1 MRRAERW
8 HFFKPQRLEWEDIEG
23 GVGENTYDEIYEFAN
38 KYGYNEYSFDSD
50 EDLSGDLAVFA
61 DDLCRLL
68 NDMYDATQ
76 VVAALSLIQGA
87 FYTSCARDA
96 ILDALLKSGTK
107 KDVVNLAFDVSAV
120 YCKYIELRNRVQR
133 AEEE

>member
-1 MRRAERW
+1 MA
-8 HFFKPQRLEWEDIEG
+8 FFKPQRLEWEDIEG
-23 GVGENTYDEIYEFAN
+23 GVGERLYDEIYAFASE
-38 KYGYNEYSFDSD
+38 YGYDEHSFDSD

-68 NDMYDATQ
+68 NNMYDATQ
-76 VVAALSLIQGA
+76 VTAALSLIQGA
-87 FYTSCARDA
+87 FYNSCARDK

-107 KDVVNLAFDVSAV
+107 KDIVNVAFDVAAL
-120 YCKYIELRNRVQR
+120 YCKYIELRNRVQL

>member
-1 MRRAERW
+1 MA
-8 HFFKPQRLEWEDIEG
+8 FFKPQRLEWEDIEG